1 MRRCETSRA
10 LATEDVSRNGATIA
24 TCLLP
29 KKVCTLGLA
38 ASPKTCF
45 AFVVAIVAPLREIL
59 SLGFRMASPRPA
71 SRLSLRSLRRC
82 ERSSAAPVAGASV
95 SAQLRWIH
103 DDVRNSTQRER
114 MAAQPR

>member
-29 KKVCTLGLA
+29 QKVCTLGLA

-45 AFVVAIVAPLREIL
+45 AFVVAIVAPLREI
-59 SLGFRMASPRPA
+59 FRCA
-71 SRLSLRSLRRC
+71 RC
-82 ERSSAAPVAGASV
+82 GSVCFGAA
-95 SAQLRWIH
+95 
-103 DDVRNSTQRER
+103 
-114 MAAQPR
+114 